1 MPILLNLFIDICCF
15 KANPQDIP
23 SSKFLAL
30 MMALLYGVLSLSISL
45 IELPLAQSFFSAL
58 VDTTLLIALGLVSLW
73 ITGKPERREQ
83 TVAALTGTGALLQII
98 AWPILFWLSQTS
110 DSQSTLLMI
119 PRWGLLILVIWN
131 IVIIGHI
138 LRHALSVALPITVG
152 ISVLYMYFT
161 IRIASILFVAAK

>member
-1 MPILLNLFIDICCF
+1 MSKLLNLFVDICCF
-15 KANPQDIP
+15 KAKPQDIP
-23 SSKFLAL
+23 SSRFLAL
-30 MMALLYGVLSLSISL
+30 ITILFYTVLSLSISL

-58 VDTTLLIALGLVSLW
+58 VDTTLLVALGLVSLW
-73 ITGKPERREQ
+73 ITGKPERRAQ

-98 AWPILFWLSQTS
+98 AWPILFWLSNTS
-110 DSQSTLLMI
+110 DPQSSMLMI
-119 PRWGLLILVIWN
+119 PRWSLLVLVIWN

-138 LRHALSVALPITVG
+138 LRHALSVVLPITIG